1 MIQIKE
7 IHSRFDQLSE
17 QAIKEMQGDALND
30 ELSRLQAQKIL
41 ECQLVNEKVTR
52 SINDL
57 DSTLRQKQENVFFK
71 EQREIITQYT
81 GVKRAQVMALVQ
93 KFVGVKS
100 IQEVGSKLIKRIDLS
115 IEEELVELERKK
127 EERVEKAKLR
137 VIAENEEELQ
147 VMQDNLNMAMERE
160 ENLMNEQLDS
170 RKAEIMRVKKQNL
183 EDRLRMATGEMTQ
196 EQVKLLKEQY
206 EKEFENLDSAIRNEK
221 QQQMT
226 KMRSAMLQRRIDK
239 ERKRRQIELD
249 QEEKRRREAV
259 HRMNAG
265 MAKVFREFVVKKQ
278 QEMQSE
284 LAQNKNMGREQ
295 LKAKLH
301 AWSQKVTFDLVERG
315 GSEVHAWNLTHNQDQ
330 IEVKKAE
337 QAHVAAERKISY
349 DVDELFLRILKVE
362 RLAEKVKD
370 FTSAKEM
377 QGIMS
382 EINAIN

>member
-1 MIQIKE
+1 
-7 IHSRFDQLSE
+7 
-17 QAIKEMQGDALND
+17 
-30 ELSRLQAQKIL
+30 
-41 ECQLVNEKVTR
+41 
-52 SINDL
+52 
-57 DSTLRQKQENVFFK
+57 
-71 EQREIITQYT
+71 
-81 GVKRAQVMALVQ
+81 MALVQ
-93 KFVGVKS
+93 KFVQVQS
-100 IQEVGSKLIKRIDLS
+100 VQEVGMKLVKRIDLS
-115 IEEELVELERKK
+115 IEEELAELERKK

-206 EKEFENLDSAIRNEK
+206 EQEFENLDAAIRNEK

-239 ERKRRQIELD
+239 ERKRRQVELD

-265 MAKVFREFVVKKQ
+265 MAKVFREFVVKRQ
-278 QEMQSE
+278 QEMQTE
-284 LAQNKNMGREQ
+284 LQQNKNMGREQ

-315 GSEVHAWNLTHNQDQ
+315 GTEVHAWNLTHNQDQ

-337 QAHVAAERKISY
+337 QAQVAAERKISY
-349 DVDELFLRILKVE
+349 DVDELFLRIVKVE

-382 EINAIN
+382 EINAINQTLSRQGSRQ

>member
-1 MIQIKE
+1 
-7 IHSRFDQLSE
+7 
-17 QAIKEMQGDALND
+17 
-30 ELSRLQAQKIL
+30 
-41 ECQLVNEKVTR
+41 
-52 SINDL
+52 
-57 DSTLRQKQENVFFK
+57 
-71 EQREIITQYT
+71 
-81 GVKRAQVMALVQ
+81 MALVQ
-93 KFVGVKS
+93 KFVQVQS
-100 IQEVGSKLIKRIDLS
+100 VQEVGMKLVKRIDLS
-115 IEEELVELERKK
+115 IEEEVAELERKK

-206 EKEFENLDSAIRNEK
+206 EQEFENLDAAIRNEK

-239 ERKRRQIELD
+239 ERKRRQVELD

-265 MAKVFREFVVKKQ
+265 MAKVFREFVVKRQ
-278 QEMQSE
+278 QEMQTE
-284 LAQNKNMGREQ
+284 LQQNKNMGREQ

-315 GSEVHAWNLTHNQDQ
+315 GTEVHAWNLTHNQDQ

-337 QAHVAAERKISY
+337 QAQVAAERKISY
-349 DVDELFLRILKVE
+349 DVDELFLRIVKVE

-382 EINAIN
+382 EINAINQTLSRQGSRQ